1 MPTRYPVLAALLIAL
16 TFVLLLE
23 DAVSGSQ
30 GAPNPK
36 PALSTT
42 PIHASSP
49 GPTPVT
55 LVAPEDPVLVGAGD
69 IAACDSD
76 GDEKTAALLDTIPGT
91 VFTLGDNAYP
101 DGTREQFAKCYEPT
115 WGRHRAR
122 TRPAPGNHDYRT
134 RGAAAY
140 FDYFGAAAGDRDKG
154 YYSYDLG
161 RWRVVVINSNCRQ
174 VGGCHTGSPQEN
186 WLRAHLAAHRTP
198 CAVAMWHHPRFS
210 SSAEHG
216 NDPSM
221 RDIWKTLQD
230 KGVDLVLAGH
240 DHDYERF
247 GPQDADGN
255 ADEDGVRSFVVG
267 TGGRSFYPFGR
278 IHPNSVI
285 RNTGTPGVLKLTLH
299 PDSYDWAF
307 IPVPGS
313 TFTDSGT
320 AKCR

>member
-1 MPTRYPVLAALLIAL
+1 MRTRAASLLGLLLAAASLLPGRQDAPTL
-16 TFVLLLE
+16 TP
-23 DAVSGSQ
+23 
-30 GAPNPK
+30 APNA
-36 PALSTT
+36 PATT
-42 PIHASSP
+42 ATSAPEAI
-49 GPTPVT
+49 PVT
-55 LVAPEDPVLVGAGD
+55 LVTPEDPVLVGAGD

-76 GDEKTAALLDTIPGT
+76 GDEKTAVLLDNIPGT

-115 WGRHRAR
+115 WGRHKAR
-122 TRPAPGNHDYRT
+122 TRPAAGNHDYQT
-134 RGAAAY
+134 RGASGY
-140 FDYFGAAAGDRDKG
+140 FDYFGSAAGDRDKG
-154 YYSYDLG
+154 YYSYELG
-161 RWRVVVINSNCRQ
+161 RWHVVVINSNCRQ
-174 VGGCHTGSPQEN
+174 IGGCHEGSPQEN
-186 WLRAHLAAHRTP
+186 WLRADLASHRGP
-198 CAVAMWHHPRFS
+198 CTVAMWHHPRF

-255 ADEDGVRSFVVG
+255 ADENGIRSIVAG

-278 IHPNSVI
+278 IQPNSIV
-285 RNTGTPGVLKLTLH
+285 RHTGTPGVLKLTLR
-299 PDSYDWAF
+299 PDSYDWEF
-307 IPVPGS
+307 VPAAGS
-313 TFTDSGT
+313 TFTDTGT